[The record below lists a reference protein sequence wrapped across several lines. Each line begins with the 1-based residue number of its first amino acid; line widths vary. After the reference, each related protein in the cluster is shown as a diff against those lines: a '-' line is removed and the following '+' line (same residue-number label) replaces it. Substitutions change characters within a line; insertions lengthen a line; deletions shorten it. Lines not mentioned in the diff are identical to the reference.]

1 MAGLASD
8 ARARAD
14 IRSPLSSCRTAAGGT
29 PRHHPQPAHWYLYYL
44 GTRPGRQSA
53 GIGTALLRPM
63 LERCDSE
70 GVPAYLEATSARNR
84 TLYRRH
90 GFEDQKALNLPD
102 GGPPMYPMWRQPR

>member
-1 MAGLASD
+1 
-8 ARARAD
+8 
-14 IRSPLSSCRTAAGGT
+14 
-29 PRHHPQPAHWYLYYL
+29 
-44 GTRPGRQSA
+44 
-53 GIGTALLRPM
+53 M